1 MEGMMKRKECRDV
14 TVECIVMILDKYVE
28 QMDDDRAAVAVADV
42 LETAGKRVLETA
54 SVKVT
59 LAQVGY

>member
-1 MEGMMKRKECRDV
+1 MKREAIRDDVV
-14 TVECIVMILDKYVE
+14 TAIVMIIDEYVE
-28 QMDDDRAAVAVADV
+28 PMDADRAAVAVADV

-59 LAQVGY
+59 LAQVGH